1 MKNVNVYNKFLCI
14 KQQNGQ
20 SSSESSDD
28 MDRWL
33 PIFVAITDRELR

>member
-1 MKNVNVYNKFLCI
+1 MV

-28 MDRWL
+28 MDRWMAV
-33 PIFVAITDRELR
+33 FVAITDHELR